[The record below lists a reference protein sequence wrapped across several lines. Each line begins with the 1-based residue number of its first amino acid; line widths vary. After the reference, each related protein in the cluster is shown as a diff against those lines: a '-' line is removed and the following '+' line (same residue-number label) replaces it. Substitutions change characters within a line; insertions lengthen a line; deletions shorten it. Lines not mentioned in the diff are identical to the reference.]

1 MSKKDW
7 TEKLR
12 DRLENHQMAAPD
24 DLWAGI
30 EAGLDAAGKP
40 STGPRKRGA
49 VVTQL
54 RRWGV
59 AAAVAALAV
68 MGWQLTKDDAAAP
81 DSSLSSVKT
90 MQPKTAAA
98 PEDAMLAKV
107 EPSASSAVDGTNAS
121 VSKVANFMASSVS
134 KVADDA
140 EQNVVT
146 DHNVAVDNNVA
157 DNAETNAPVPA
168 ASDHADNPSATDNN
182 ASDIPSATNPSAHTT
197 QPSSDFAHHHS
208 PTEGIGT
215 NSNVPLRG
223 GVRGARAATLALYGT
238 NGLADSKN
246 ANGVRMAEPMA
257 SRYAMAA
264 ESMKRGAPTPVI
276 YMAGYEEREQHRQP
290 FTVGLS
296 VGIPIGQRW
305 TVTTGLAYT
314 QLHADFLK
322 IMNKRKLATEQ
333 DLQYV
338 GCPVNLNYSILQ
350 TKRLWAYAAAG
361 AQMDVN
367 VKAKSV
373 TEGVETEMPKDRLQL
388 STQAALGLQLDVMPQ
403 VGVYVEPGVKYY
415 FDNNSNVSTFFKD
428 KPCNFNLQV
437 GLRWNWE

>member
-81 DSSLSSVKT
+81 DSSLSSVET
-90 MQPKTAAA
+90 MQPKTSATAH
-98 PEDAMLAKV
+98 EDAMLAKV
-107 EPSASSAVDGTNAS
+107 EPSAPSAADGTNAS
-121 VSKVANFMASSVS
+121 VSKVADFMASSVS
-134 KVADDA
+134 KDADGADNNVISDHNVATDH
-140 EQNVVT
+140 NVVT
-146 DHNVAVDNNVA
+146 DNNIA
-157 DNAETNAPVPA
+157 DNADTKAPVPA

-182 ASDIPSATNPSAHTT
+182 KSDIPSATNPSAHTT
-197 QPSSDFAHHHS
+197 QPSSDFANHPTIHHH
-208 PTEGIGT
+208 PTAIT
-215 NSNVPLRG
+215 HHL
-223 GVRGARAATLALYGT
+223 TLALYGT

-350 TKRLWAYAAAG
+350 TKRLRAYAAAG

-373 TEGVETEMPKDRLQL
+373 TEGVETEMKKDRLQL
-388 STQAALGLQLDVMPQ
+388 STQAAVGLQLDVMPQ

>member
-1 MSKKDW
+1 M
-7 TEKLR
+7 
-12 DRLENHQMAAPD
+12 
-24 DLWAGI
+24 
-30 EAGLDAAGKP
+30 
-40 STGPRKRGA
+40 
-49 VVTQL
+49 
-54 RRWGV
+54 
-59 AAAVAALAV
+59 
-68 MGWQLTKDDAAAP
+68 
-81 DSSLSSVKT
+81 
-90 MQPKTAAA
+90 
-98 PEDAMLAKV
+98 
-107 EPSASSAVDGTNAS
+107 
-121 VSKVANFMASSVS
+121 
-134 KVADDA
+134 
-140 EQNVVT
+140 T
-146 DHNVAVDNNVA
+146 DHNVVVDNNLA
-157 DNAETNAPVPA
+157 DNAETKAPVPA
-168 ASDHADNPSATDNN
+168 ASDHADTPSATDNN
-182 ASDIPSATNPSAHTT
+182 TSDIPSATNPSAHTT
-197 QPSSDFAHHHS
+197 QPSSDFGNQHS

-215 NSNVPLRG
+215 NSNIPLRG
-223 GVRGARAATLALYGT
+223 GARGTRAATLALYGT

-290 FTVGLS
+290 FSVGLS

-350 TKRLWAYAAAG
+350 TKRLRAYAAAG

-373 TEGVETEMPKDRLQL
+373 TEGVETEMKKDRLQL
-388 STQAALGLQLDVMPQ
+388 STQAAVGLQLDVMPQ

-437 GLRWNWE
+437 GLRWNFEH